1 MEQHKLRP
9 VVLARPILAVVAAA
23 AVHAI
28 LPELLDS
35 CARVARAL
43 APPSKQC
50 HMVAFCSCYEDM
62 LIRFHHKKLSS
73 TKGERA
79 RERKEKKEIKP

>member
-43 APPSKQC
+43 APPSKQAVPYGRLLLVLRR
-50 HMVAFCSCYEDM
+50 HANK
-62 LIRFHHKKLSS
+62 ISS
-73 TKGERA
+73 
-79 RERKEKKEIKP
+79 